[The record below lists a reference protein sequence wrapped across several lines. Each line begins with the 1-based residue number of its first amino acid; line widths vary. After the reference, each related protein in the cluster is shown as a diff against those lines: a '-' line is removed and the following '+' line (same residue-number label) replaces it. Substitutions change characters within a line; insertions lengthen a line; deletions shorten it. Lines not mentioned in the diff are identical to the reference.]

1 MRIGHFMFHSFA
13 AAVLADRAVFYF
25 QGGGRI
31 GGIVNVLAG
40 IPIPPIP

>member
-1 MRIGHFMFHSFA
+1 MRIGHFLFHTFA
-13 AAVLADRAVFYF
+13 GGFADRAVFYF

-31 GGIVNVLAG
+31 GGIVNILAG